1 MKPQLHDMKM
11 FIFTTFDL
19 ASAPFVK
26 TFVLLFQQTE
36 VRSEQ
41 QQHGVLGPAGDPLV
55 SQNMEV
61 RGGQG
66 GSLLH
71 QAYTHLQV
79 SPRWSTSN
87 IFFVIVPMDVSLLS
101 YLSQYAVY

>member
-1 MKPQLHDMKM
+1 MLHSTPFMKTL
-11 FIFTTFDL
+11 
-19 ASAPFVK
+19 
-26 TFVLLFQQTE
+26 VLLFQQRE

-41 QQHGVLGPAGDPLV
+41 QQHGVLGPAGGPLV

-71 QAYTHLQV
+71 QAYSHLQV
-79 SPRWSTSN
+79 SLRWSSFN
-87 IFFVIVPMDVSLLS
+87 IFFTGMCLICRGPVEI
-101 YLSQYAVY
+101 

>member
-1 MKPQLHDMKM
+1 ME
-11 FIFTTFDL
+11 
-19 ASAPFVK
+19 

-41 QQHGVLGPAGDPLV
+41 QQHRVPGPAGDPLV

-61 RGGQG
+61 RGGQR

-71 QAYTHLQV
+71 QAYPHLQV
-79 SPRWSTSN
+79 SLKWSTSN
-87 IFFVIVPMDVSLLS
+87 IFFFVIGPMDVSLLS
-101 YLSQYAVY
+101 